1 MIQKRVRKEGSS
13 SIEDSNVFEE
23 VLGDLDCTV
32 ILHGCLKNLET
43 RVTEI
48 SALANTINENKIKGA
63 RQLEDL
69 TGALDFIRKKFE
81 DYKKERIENDEV
93 IKSLQQGQ
101 ASAFHNIWKIQRLKF
116 EQYSLRNCLLIHSTS
131 ENKARD
137 TAELVIKTLKYD
149 MNIDMKIE
157 LINRMLRI
165 GSFKNGDNRKSR
177 PIIVKFVQ
185 CVNRHNV
192 LLQK

>member
-1 MIQKRVRKEGSS
+1 M
-13 SIEDSNVFEE
+13 
-23 VLGDLDCTV
+23 
-32 ILHGCLKNLET
+32 
-43 RVTEI
+43 
-48 SALANTINENKIKGA
+48 
-63 RQLEDL
+63 
-69 TGALDFIRKKFE
+69 
-81 DYKKERIENDEV
+81 
-93 IKSLQQGQ
+93 
-101 ASAFHNIWKIQRLKF
+101 
-116 EQYSLRNCLLIHSTS
+116 RNCLLIHSTS

-177 PIIVKFVQ
+177 PIIAKFVQ